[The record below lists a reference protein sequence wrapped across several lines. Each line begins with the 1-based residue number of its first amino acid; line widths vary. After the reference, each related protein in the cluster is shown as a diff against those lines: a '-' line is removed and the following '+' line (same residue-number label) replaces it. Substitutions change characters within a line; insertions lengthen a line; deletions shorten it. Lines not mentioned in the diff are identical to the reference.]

1 MAAQGW
7 RTGGVVYAA
16 GGASIFKP
24 RGTDTVP
31 AMLTPGEFVIKKSAV
46 DEIGVDTL
54 SALNRGGKV
63 AYRAGGGPVN
73 MLDRESVVDLYFAG
87 LRSKG
92 TKGVKVAYKGAGIK
106 ARDKFQDT
114 TIIKAVTQKY
124 SQYKDA
130 LSAPGGD
137 PAAGFLVQMVDL
149 LNKNAELFGLASG
162 GSSKIADQADPNQV
176 GAFQTKL
183 LSLNNSAHAAVPPLL
198 AFAVPQF
205 FSQLNAIYS
214 AIESYWQFKR
224 GMTLS
229 NKATTVGPAPKGRN
243 AKAVLESVAKE
254 GFNEGA
260 HSRVGFKLDEQGDV
274 IEDLNEK
281 YVVPARMAGGGHV
294 DSVPAMLTPGEF
306 IMSKGAVQQH
316 GIGFMKNLNQGRIPG
331 FRRGGVVGTGNVQ
344 YKQDGGSVGGGGVL
358 SLDPTRL
365 QGVLDN
371 FNAQFSASLDNVVG
385 VFSGF
390 GDSLQQLVASFNGIT
405 MTHNVQVEG
414 LISLGGLNV
423 EAIKEELSTAIGTMV
438 ADQVSQTMD
447 RQAKEFK
454 SSG

>member
-1 MAAQGW
+1 
-7 RTGGVVYAA
+7 
-16 GGASIFKP
+16 
-24 RGTDTVP
+24 
-31 AMLTPGEFVIKKSAV
+31 MLTPGEFVIRKSAV
-46 DEIGVDTL
+46 DKIGVDTL
-54 SALNRGGKV
+54 SALNRGGQV
-63 AYRAGGGPVN
+63 AYRAAGGPIN
-73 MLDRESVVDLYFAG
+73 MLSPDLVTSLYFSGLKKSGTRGVKNAYKQAG
-87 LRSKG
+87 LDPNKPF
-92 TKGVKVAYKGAGIK
+92 K
-106 ARDKFQDT
+106 DT
-114 TIIKAVTQKY
+114 TLIRAVMGGKHNSTLA
-124 SQYKDA
+124 QY
-130 LSAPGGD
+130 GFD
-137 PAAGFLVQMVDL
+137 PAAKFLIQMVEV
-149 LNKNAELFGLASG
+149 LNSNSGLFGLAGSG
-162 GSSKIADQADPNQV
+162 SVKIADEANTDAV
-176 GAFQTKL
+176 KTFQSMLMGLTAKMPKG
-183 LSLNNSAHAAVPPLL
+183 SASLL
-198 AFAVPQF
+198 AFSVPQF
-205 FSQLNAIYS
+205 FSQLDALYTAINQFWNFKSNPRLGNETTNVGKAPAGKGTSRILKNAEEMLANQELAKFQIDPETGLP
-214 AIESYWQFKR
+214 IND
-224 GMTLS
+224 L
-229 NKATTVGPAPKGRN
+229 KGRN
-243 AKAVLESVAKE
+243 KV
-254 GFNEGA
+254 
-260 HSRVGFKLDEQGDV
+260 RMTQTVGF
-274 IEDLNEK
+274 
-281 YVVPARMAGGGHV
+281 AAGGHV

-306 IMSKGAVQQH
+306 IMSKGAVQRH
-316 GIGFMKNLNQGRIPG
+316 GVGFMKNLNQGRIPG